1 MASEKGH
8 FRYSLFY
15 FQCHFIGTSSTTC
28 VFVDFRQTNRGAVD
42 ICKHVISSRRIPNPL
57 LSSDLL
63 TDCFC
68 FHFFLIHDRN
78 VICYVIYLVSCYT
91 CIVHMFTGIL
101 ITGLGETFGNFL
113 VEKDCI
119 YLLLQF
125 TDKGVH
131 RRVYEGLQS
140 LRQPGALASLEVGSR
155 KFLFTGDEGSE
166 RSYTD
171 AIHGFTWSD
180 ASTARSLGKSH
191 I

>member
-1 MASEKGH
+1 MYITH
-8 FRYSLFY
+8 TIF
-15 FQCHFIGTSSTTC
+15 
-28 VFVDFRQTNRGAVD
+28 
-42 ICKHVISSRRIPNPL
+42 
-57 LSSDLL
+57 
-63 TDCFC
+63 TD
-68 FHFFLIHDRN
+68 
-78 VICYVIYLVSCYT
+78 
-91 CIVHMFTGIL
+91 IL
-101 ITGLGETFGNFL
+101 ITGLGEAFGN
-113 VEKDCI
+113 VWMDKIDI

-140 LRQPGALASLEVGSR
+140 LRQPGALASLEIGSR

-180 ASTARSLGKSH
+180 ASTARSLGKPR